1 MTEMY
6 QHFQHP
12 LGPLQIKRIGRHILW
27 FLLSVQLVNNVNN
40 MCYFSKQG
48 TTTDVTGDGNFLF
61 ITHFTFL
68 YSILQNITLFL
79 KTLHYFYKHY
89 IDFTIYI
96 LFFKTL
102 HYFLQTLHYFYKLY
116 INFTNYTLFFKTLHY
131 FFFKFT
137 FKKKLR
143 YMIL

>member
-1 MTEMY
+1 MY

-89 IDFTIYI
+89 NDFTIYI

-102 HYFLQTLHYFYKLY
+102 HYFYKLY
-116 INFTNYTLFFKTLHY
+116 IIFTNFTLILQIIYYFSKLYIIFYSNLHL
-131 FFFKFT
+131 
-137 FKKKLR
+137 KKLL